1 MVTEKALQNLIPM
14 SQRTTEERRIIASKA
29 GSTKSE
35 NRKVAARLRELKKK
49 GMTDETYKRLYDM
62 ATDSDSSALDI
73 MLFLEK
79 WKKELAKP
87 MEAVQMAHAMIS
99 LHKAKFGEIQKQQI
113 QQSTQNINMNVNMDL
128 MKFQD
133 LLKKYDTDS
142 SKPLPVDN
150 TSN

>member
-1 MVTEKALQNLIPM
+1 MVSENLYPNLIPNHM
-14 SQRTTEERRIIASKA
+14 RTPEERRANASKA

-35 NRKVAARLRELKKK
+35 NRKIAARLRELKKK
-49 GMTDETYKRLYDM
+49 GMTDDTYKRLYDM

-87 MEAVQMAHAMIS
+87 MEAVQMANAMIS

-113 QQSTQNINMNVNMDL
+113 QQSTQNLNVNVNMDL

-133 LLKKYDTDS
+133 LLKKYD
-142 SKPLPVDN
+142 PDN
-150 TSN
+150 NSQTTPSGQ